1 MTQKDMKNLLDKFII
16 GYNKGLVLN
25 TVSGKAMNII
35 SENMHNISGALEDVL
50 SAFEEIRS
58 TSANSASYT
67 KNIDAAMDKLL
78 ERNQKVSS
86 EIQSSVSMLDET
98 SQSGKTIQKQIKE
111 LNERS
116 SHIQEM
122 SHQIQNVAD
131 TTNILAI
138 NASIE
143 AARAGEAGRGF
154 RIIAGEV
161 RNLAS
166 QTHEFADQITGSIGM
181 FFKIIEGVNNQMAS
195 FMTNMENFE
204 TYLNRVEEN
213 FQDNSVAADQ
223 SVQIVSE
230 ILHSIQ
236 EQSTALNFGM
246 ESLLEVRNLV
256 KDSESVT
263 EGLNR
268 SHGALDLLLSSK
280 TKV

>member
-1 MTQKDMKNLLDKFII
+1 MKELLDKFII
-16 GYNKGLVLN
+16 GYNKGIVLN
-25 TVSGKAMNII
+25 TVSGNAMKII
-35 SENMHNISGALEDVL
+35 NDNMSNISGALEDVL

-58 TSANSASYT
+58 TSANSASHS
-67 KNIDAAMDKLL
+67 KNIDTAMDKLL
-78 ERNQKVSS
+78 ERNKVVNSKIKSS
-86 EIQSSVSMLDET
+86 MTMLGET
-98 SQSGKTIQKQIKE
+98 SDSGKNIQKKIIE

-116 SHIQEM
+116 NHIHEM

-143 AARAGEAGRGF
+143 AARAGEAGKGF

-166 QTHEFADQITGSIGM
+166 QTHEFADQITSSIEM
-181 FFKIIEGVNNQMAS
+181 FFKILEGVNHQMRT
-195 FMTNMENFE
+195 FMSNMDAFVKD
-204 TYLNRVEEN
+204 LNKVEET
-213 FQDNSVAADQ
+213 FEENSVAADQ

-246 ESLLEVRNLV
+246 ESLVEVTNLV

-263 EGLNR
+263 EGLSR
-268 SHGALDLLLSSK
+268 SHGALDRLLSSK
-280 TKV
+280 SKA